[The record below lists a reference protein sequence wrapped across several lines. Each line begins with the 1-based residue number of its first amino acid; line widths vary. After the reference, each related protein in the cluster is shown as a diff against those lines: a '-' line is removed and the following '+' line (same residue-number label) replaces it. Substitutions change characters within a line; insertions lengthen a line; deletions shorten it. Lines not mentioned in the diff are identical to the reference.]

1 MLPDNWKECWEYANY
16 CDGMIWRV
24 GFNFF
29 TDCEDIYHVASQ
41 VCQYWQA
48 WLSKLE
54 SKSSIHLSC
63 NCRLQILL
71 GGFLTNFPIFQSIL
85 LFILILGLSRMSNL
99 FFQFQLALL
108 LEMFTGQLH
117 TYTLTIPLTNAL
129 VFNKEKHAN
138 CKNHHKRNRTFSWRT
153 HWNQVSSSF
162 YQ

>member
-153 HWNQVSSSF
+153 HWNQVSS
-162 YQ
+162 